1 MKARLIVLWALA
13 GGSIFAALLG
23 GYFGEWP

>member
-1 MKARLIVLWALA
+1 MKARFLVLCALA